1 MDAELGDA
9 ALRRQEYL
17 YAIDVHKPMAY
28 YPLMI
33 FIETSIFTRQVQ
45 ELPADEDYA
54 NFQCGLAAN
63 PLAGDVIE
71 GTNGLRKI
79 RVAAKS
85 KGKRGGARVIY
96 YYVSDAAQ
104 IRLLLIYAKNRKDDL
119 TGDEKRILRSLNE
132 RW

>member
-1 MDAELGDA
+1 
-9 ALRRQEYL
+9 
-17 YAIDVHKPMAY
+17 
-28 YPLMI
+28 MI
-33 FIETSIFTRQVQ
+33 FIETSVFTHQVQ
-45 ELPADEDYA
+45 ALMTDEDYA
-54 NFQCGLAAN
+54 SFQTDLAAN
-63 PLAGDVIE
+63 PMAGDVIE

-79 RVAAKS
+79 RVAANG

-119 TGDEKRILRSLNE
+119 TADEKRILRRLNE